1 MILIGIIIA
10 NFLVFILSKTN
21 SGPVKFKN
29 WVKSAMI
36 QFKFNI
42 YVRFYMMVYFDLT
55 FFSVMKIIEGDNTTT
70 ARKAALLISYVIFV
84 FNIVMPVFLIT
95 IVFRRFEILKI
106 KEAKQSFNTLLLK
119 IDKQAKIRVGN
130 AAYFFLRRIITA
142 ILLTLPITSTFI
154 FL

>member
-1 MILIGIIIA
+1 MSNI
-10 NFLVFILSKTN
+10 FVFVMSKVN
-21 SGPVKFKN
+21 AGPDSFKK

-42 YVRFYMMVYFDLT
+42 YIRFYMMVYFDLT
-55 FFSVMKIIEGDNTTT
+55 FFAVMKIVEGNNSTT
-70 ARKAALLISYVIFV
+70 ARKAALLISYIIFV
-84 FNIVMPVFLIT
+84 INIILPVGLIAL
-95 IVFRRFEILKI
+95 VFRRFEILKI

-142 ILLTLPITSTFI
+142 VLLTLPITSTFI